1 MNKVYGIEKAS
12 LLKRF
17 SAYLLD
23 IILTLIVATGVMA
36 LVSVITRY
44 DDYNSQMEELYT
56 RYEEEYDIKFDM
68 SLEEYEKLSEEEMK
82 KYEEIFEK
90 FSKDEEVI
98 YSYNMVFNLTLLIVT
113 LGCLFGVLV
122 VEFVAP
128 LILKNGQTIGKKVF
142 NLCLVKNN
150 GVKLN
155 TMMLFVRS
163 FLGKF
168 TIETMIPVYIVVLI
182 VFGNAGAVGTIV
194 LILILLVQI
203 VLVFK
208 TENKCLIHD
217 LMAGTVV
224 VDKSSQMIFESEEA
238 MIEFKQDFYK
248 KEAENKKYF

>member
-17 SAYLLD
+17 SAFLLD
-23 IILTLIVATGVMA
+23 VIVTLIVATGVMA
-36 LVSVITRY
+36 LTSVITKY
-44 DDYNSQMEELYT
+44 DDYSDKMEALYT
-56 RYEEEYDIKFDM
+56 QYEEEYDIKFEM
-68 SLEEYEKLSEEEMK
+68 SIEEYEKMTEEEIK
-82 KYEEIFEK
+82 KYEEVYEV

-98 YSYNMVFNLTLLIVT
+98 FTYNMVFNLTLLIVT
-113 LGCLFGVLV
+113 LGCLFGVLIT
-122 VEFVAP
+122 EFIIP
-128 LILKNGQTIGKKVF
+128 LILKNGQTVGKKVF

-150 GVKLN
+150 GVKIN

-168 TIETMIPVYIVVLI
+168 TIETMIPAYIVILV
-182 VFGNAGAVGTIV
+182 VFGNAGAIGSIV
-194 LILILLVQI
+194 LILILLIQI

-238 MIEFKQDFYK
+238 LIEFKQEFYK
-248 KEAENKKYF
+248 KEAESKKYF